1 MVGKGVGL
9 GFEIISK
16 LDSYFL
22 MTVSMSFRETS
33 QNFTIYSRFSLPL
46 LLIFRSYKRSKGRM
60 WPCSGSKWCHL
71 YWYYR
76 FWVQKR
82 PCPSRSSCLW
92 SQKVLRRGNWIW
104 GNDAQ
109 VVQNL
114 RNALWQN
121 VDRWW
126 ILASLLFQGREV
138 QILFPL
144 WGVRQNLDSWSHFCE
159 LSWIMNKVSYYEWFK
174 IQRLI
179 TFS

>member
-1 MVGKGVGL
+1 
-9 GFEIISK
+9 
-16 LDSYFL
+16 
-22 MTVSMSFRETS
+22 
-33 QNFTIYSRFSLPL
+33 
-46 LLIFRSYKRSKGRM
+46 M

-76 FWVQKR
+76 FWVQKW

-92 SQKVLRRGNWIW
+92 SKKVLRRGNWIW
-104 GNDAQ
+104 GNDAE

-159 LSWIMNKVSYYEWFK
+159 LSWIMNKVSNYEWFK
-174 IQRLI
+174 IQLLI
-179 TFS
+179 NFSKFQEYTVLALLQHRDSIFQNGFLCGVQFKFDKN